1 MLDLVLV
8 LALSARCAP
17 AVSPHTLAAIAHAES
32 RFEPLAIGVNRGAQ
46 IRQPRSAPEA
56 VAVARRLIAEGA
68 NIDLGLAQINSANL
82 SWLGLSVE
90 DAFDPC
96 RNLAAAATVLR
107 TGFRPATDAASDRQ
121 AALRVALSRYN
132 TGDPAR
138 GFRNGYVA
146 RVEASAARLG
156 LGAMTPDPAE
166 IPVQLTGA
174 AEPERA
180 APWDVFGRAR
190 ASPVLLFSETSQ
202 PSIRSLIP

>member
-1 MLDLVLV
+1 MLDLAIV
-8 LALSARCAP
+8 LALSAQCAP
-17 AVSPHTLAAIAHAES
+17 GVSPHTLAAIAHAES
-32 RFEPLAIGVNRGAQ
+32 RFEPLAIGVNRGAR

-56 VAVARRLIAEGA
+56 VAVARRLMADGA

-90 DAFDPC
+90 EAFDPC

-107 TGFRPATDAASDRQ
+107 RGFRPASDAASDRQ

-132 TGDPAR
+132 TGDPVR

-156 LGAMTPDPAE
+156 LAVITPDPVAG
-166 IPVQLTGA
+166 PLQLAA
-174 AEPERA
+174 AEPERPA
-180 APWDVFGRAR
+180 SWDVFGHGR
-190 ASPVLLFSETSQ
+190 ASPVLLFSDTLQ
-202 PSIRSLIP
+202 PSDRSLVP